1 MEDSSGNDFQF
12 PSTQYSGN
20 DNMLL
25 GRKIVMEDSG
35 SQLVLYIITGWLIG
49 WKKKS
54 DIDSGINQE
63 PAVLKVTFGSISSCI
78 WPNHHDCY
86 LGAFVILFNKQCL
99 YIGCVDQPLSL
110 QWIQYVPPPPSRLLV
125 HRSTCDT
132 KRETWNQF
140 SCLVPF
146 TVFLFFF

>member
-1 MEDSSGNDFQF
+1 MDWKNFVTSVINNNNDNRPVRMEDSSGNDFQF

-20 DNMLL
+20 DKMLL

-78 WPNHHDCY
+78 
-86 LGAFVILFNKQCL
+86 
-99 YIGCVDQPLSL
+99 
-110 QWIQYVPPPPSRLLV
+110 
-125 HRSTCDT
+125 
-132 KRETWNQF
+132 
-140 SCLVPF
+140 
-146 TVFLFFF
+146 